1 MLNAAGVKAGRVAAW
16 LPGLLKPSAARL
28 ALALRAVHSGQ
39 PPRESPTQSSFP
51 LANDQWP
58 ELMLWTAGYLRVG
71 PRAVRADIAER
82 LMASLSQVRRGSE
95 TSAFPVPPDL
105 AAQLGCPI
113 AEFPAILRG
122 LGLKPAEKDRET
134 GAVKLWRFPAQRSP
148 EPAKAPRNGHTAPPA
163 PPPSGPF
170 AILAELVAPQPIRHR
185 KRRRHKRPAVASPK
199 AAT

>member
-1 MLNAAGVKAGRVAAW
+1 MLNAAGVRAGRVAAW
-16 LPGLLKPSAARL
+16 LPGLLKPAAARL

-95 TSAFPVPPDL
+95 TSAFAVPPEL

-134 GAVKLWRFPAQRSP
+134 GAVKLWRFPTQRSS

-163 PPPSGPF
+163 PP
-170 AILAELVAPQPIRHR
+170 
-185 KRRRHKRPAVASPK
+185 RPR
-199 AAT
+199 